1 MRALQL
7 FAQETTY
14 SRSLVTFLPTEKKKD
29 FTRFLK
35 KEAPPVELSEEQVL
49 ENVWTYLSKH
59 SLGSLDRSISAV
71 LEKMENG
78 AKELERLMLDHKSP
92 VEISKRIS
100 GVISLLKEMT
110 SDES

>member
-14 SRSLVTFLPTEKKKD
+14 SRSLVTFLPTEKKKE

-35 KEAPPVELSEEQVL
+35 KEAPPVDLSEMQVIH
-49 ENVWTYLSKH
+49 NVFTSLSKH

-78 AKELERLMLDHKSP
+78 AKELGRLMSDHKSP
-92 VEISKRIS
+92 VEISKRIG
-100 GVISLLKEMT
+100 GVISLLKEIA
-110 SDES
+110 SDGN